1 MHHLVKRAPAIAV
14 CAALLLPVAGN
25 AQTAGPTVTG
35 PWHYRSFACVDTTV
49 SSVMPRLTSNDQ
61 RSFAKSE
68 FVNYGVVV
76 TFKSHLGMSPV
87 FPTGFAA
94 VTHYQGEATNAVMIA
109 EHPGDRVQVCYL
121 GPPTPDASC
130 NPDTDSRGR
139 KYRVYDYKQHASY
152 DGINTEHDCGGA

>member
-1 MHHLVKRAPAIAV
+1 
-14 CAALLLPVAGN
+14 
-25 AQTAGPTVTG
+25 
-35 PWHYRSFACVDTTV
+35 V
-49 SSVMPRLTSNDQ
+49 SSVIPRLTSNDQ
-61 RSFAKSE
+61 RSFTKSE

-76 TFKSHLGMSPV
+76 TFDSHLGMSPV
-87 FPTGFAA
+87 FPAGFAA